1 MPNITT
7 DRIRN
12 VVLLSHGGAG
22 KTILSEAML
31 FSAGVISR
39 TGTVEDGTTTSDFEP
54 EETRRG
60 NSVQTSVLN
69 LPWKNH
75 KLNVIDTPG
84 YADFRGEAISGI
96 RVADAA
102 VIVVASSSG
111 VEVGTKQMWQLAE
124 KYGLPRIIYIS
135 KMDRENADFQ
145 RVTDALADSFGRH
158 CVPINIPIGSEASF
172 SGVTNTLDPDSEVPE
187 ELQGEFDAAR
197 ERLIE
202 AVAETNDDLATK
214 YLEGEE
220 LSQEELVH
228 GLKEGLSSG
237 SIVPI
242 LSGASPSG
250 IGVKELMDAIVNYMP
265 SPAEVGP
272 AKATT
277 GSSNEETSLACDSN
291 GPLAALVFKTA
302 ADPFVGKLSYFRVY
316 SGTFKSD
323 SQLWN
328 ANESEAERVG
338 QVFAINGKSQEGIPE
353 LVAGDIGAVAK
364 MTSVLTGHTVASR
377 EQPLILAGMEFP
389 HAVYRMAVFPKTKS
403 DVDKMTSSLARIS
416 EEDPSLS
423 ITREPD
429 TLQVLMGGLG
439 DTHIDVA
446 VEKMKRKFGVELEL
460 EVPKVP
466 YKETIGAFTK
476 VEYKHKKQSGG
487 HGQYGH
493 VWLELEPLSRG
504 EGFEFGQKVV
514 GGSVPREYIPSV
526 EKGVQKA
533 MAEGA
538 VAGFPIVDLRA
549 TLVDGSYH
557 SVDSSGIC
565 YEIAGRQALTKGIK
579 QASPVLL
586 EPVMRVDITVPDSF
600 TGDIIGDLN
609 SKRGRIQGMVPEG
622 GGITTV
628 EADVPQA
635 EMLRYATDLRS
646 MTQGQGTFT
655 MEYDHYEEVPQHLIQ
670 RVVDSMMER
679 EEAGV

>member
-533 MAEGA
+533 MADGA

>member
-31 FSAGVISR
+31 FSAGGISR
-39 TGTVEDGTTTSDFEP
+39 MGTVEDGTTTSDFEP

-60 NSVQTSVLN
+60 NSVQASVLN

-75 KLNVIDTPG
+75 KLNVIDTPS

-124 KYGLPRIIYIS
+124 QYRLPRIIYVS

-220 LSQEELVH
+220 LSKEELVH

-277 GSSNEETSLACDSN
+277 GSSNEEMSLACDSN

-364 MTSVLTGHTVASR
+364 MTSVLTGHTVAGR

-389 HAVYRMAVFPKTKS
+389 HAVYQMAVFPKTKS
-403 DVDKMTSSLARIS
+403 DVDKMTSSLVRIS

-439 DTHIDVA
+439 DTHIEVA
-446 VEKMKRKFGVELEL
+446 VEKMKRKFGVELQL

-504 EGFEFGQKVV
+504 EGFEFGQRVV

-533 MAEGA
+533 MADGA

-635 EMLRYATDLRS
+635 EMLRYATELRS

-655 MEYDHYEEVPQHLIQ
+655 MEYDHYEEVPQHLMQ

-679 EEAGV
+679 EEAGI

>member
-111 VEVGTKQMWQLAE
+111 VEVGTKQMWQLTE

-172 SGVTNTLDPDSEVPE
+172 SGVTNTLDPDSEVPV

-533 MAEGA
+533 MADGA

-655 MEYDHYEEVPQHLIQ
+655 MEYDHYEEVPQHLMQ